1 MARTPEL
8 SAARVEEQLELYRQ
22 MWVLRLLDMALEERR
37 IDGLLNGPM
46 EAAFGQEAVAV
57 GTIAALRPGDI
68 LNTAIRHFQHAQEVG
83 LARPLGPAI
92 AGMTAP
98 RRAAAGGAKESLFAA
113 EWKQIF
119 GTSNP
124 VRQSILFAIGDAYGQ
139 QVAGA
144 GGVTLCVIGDDAAKS
159 AEFQSAARIAV
170 SWRLPLVFVIESI
183 HDGSGVRRGPRDCYG
198 LPVSSVDGKNVA
210 AVRASVDE
218 AVQRAGAGGG
228 PSMVEAVTYRTNHP
242 AGVDPLVYA
251 RRQLANIGVA
261 AGHLYEVERQARH
274 LVGEAAAVANA
285 LLRAEGPAVSESG
298 HWPAAS

>member
-22 MWVLRLLDMALEERR
+22 MCVLRLLDMALEEWR

-98 RRAAAGGAKESLFAA
+98 RRAAAGGVKQSLFAA

-218 AVQRAGAGGG
+218 AVQRAGARGG
-228 PSMVEAVTYRTNHP
+228 PSTVEAVTYRTNHP
-242 AGVDPLVYA
+242 TGVDPLVYV

-261 AGHLYEVERQARH
+261 AGHLYEVERRARH

-285 LLRAEGPAVSESG
+285 LLRAEGPTVSESG